1 MCSFHICPAYDNIK
15 STIRLGEG
23 VLYIALKNKK
33 DGSDLHITLN
43 PSQAST
49 LGEYLQVAGE
59 EQKKHNFPK
68 KSTYFGSIDVDL
80 EFEEPTP
87 NVKSHFKI

>member
-15 STIRLGEG
+15 STIRLYDG
-23 VLYIALKNKK
+23 VLFVTLKNQK
-33 DGSDLHITLN
+33 DGSDVHITLN

-49 LGEYLQVAGE
+49 LGEYLQVAGD
-59 EQKKHNFPK
+59 EQKKKHSSDR
-68 KSTYFGSIDVDL
+68 STYFGSIDVDL

-87 NVKSHFKI
+87 NIEVPF

>member
-15 STIRLGEG
+15 STIRLYDG
-23 VLYIALKNKK
+23 VLFVTLKNQK
-33 DGSDLHITLN
+33 DGSDVHITLN

-80 EFEEPTP
+80 EFEDPSLDIDTP
-87 NVKSHFKI
+87 F